1 MSELSIISIQEPST
15 LNIDEKEVK
24 RYLKIHKFDTQNDS
38 LIEECKKE
46 IYKAARPRCV
56 YARERICVSEGK
68 VEFCFDNVE
77 SKNLSKNLSQ
87 CTEAYVFCAT
97 LGIEVDRLIQKYAK
111 IEPSKSVVID
121 SVATTLI
128 ESFCDYVNGILAE
141 KNELCPRFSAGYG
154 DYSIK
159 HQKMILDRLDTS
171 RKIGVSLL
179 ESYMMTP
186 SKTVSAIIGIKG

>member
-1 MSELSIISIQEPST
+1 MSELCLVNIQDATT
-15 LNIDEKEVK
+15 LNIDNGEVK
-24 RYLKIHKFDTQNDS
+24 RYLKILKNNTQSDE

-46 IYKAARPRCV
+46 IYKVARPRSV
-56 YARERICVSEGK
+56 YSKECICVSDGRID
-68 VEFCFDNVE
+68 FCFDNVE
-77 SKNLSKNLSQ
+77 SKNLSKNLTG
-87 CTEAYVFCAT
+87 CKEAYVFCAT

-111 IEPSKSVVID
+111 IEPSRSVVLD
-121 SVATTLI
+121 AVAITLI
-128 ESFCDYVNGILAE
+128 EEFCDYVNGLLAE

-159 HQKMILDRLDTS
+159 HQKMILDRLDAS

-186 SKTVSAIIGIKG
+186 SKTVTAVIGIK